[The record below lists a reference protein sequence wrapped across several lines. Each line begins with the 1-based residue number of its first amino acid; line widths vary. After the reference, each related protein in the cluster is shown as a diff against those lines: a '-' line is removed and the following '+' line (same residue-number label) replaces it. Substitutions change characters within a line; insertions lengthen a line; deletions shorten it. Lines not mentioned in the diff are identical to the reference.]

1 MDELHPIYLGCE
13 SRNESNSPTTRWTCH
28 LKPHYLPPL
37 RLGIVF
43 TLRALSTWSASALS
57 ASHRCTYA
65 ENEVAQ
71 PSARRVPSRLHR
83 RQRMPEAA
91 PRCGQP
97 RPPAPAALGRFTA
110 GMATLGLGSRRSAA
124 QLLDALGVSHARVAE
139 DAVVHRERARVLGRR
154 GRPRRLR
161 LGNCLFAAVLLRRI
175 SLVRVALT
183 GVGSR
188 RRLAPHHVLLVVV
201 AHLRAVGV
209 A

>member
-1 MDELHPIYLGCE
+1 MSRAGLRAGSPEGWVARSRGPFSWGCIFRPRVQAWMDELHPIYLGCE
-13 SRNESNSPTTRWTCH
+13 SRNERARLLRAGPCH

-71 PSARRVPSRLHR
+71 PSARRAPSRLHR

-97 RPPAPAALGRFTA
+97 RPPTSAALGRFTA

-124 QLLDALGVSHARVAE
+124 PALCAPAAPR
-139 DAVVHRERARVLGRR
+139 RARRRSFRRR
-154 GRPRRLR
+154 GPN
-161 LGNCLFAAVLLRRI
+161 G
-175 SLVRVALT
+175 
-183 GVGSR
+183 
-188 RRLAPHHVLLVVV
+188 
-201 AHLRAVGV
+201 
-209 A
+209 

>member
-1 MDELHPIYLGCE
+1 MSRAGLRAGSPEGWVARSRGPFLGVYLSAE
-13 SRNESNSPTTRWTCH
+13 SGGVDGRITPHIFGVRVTERKISLLRAGPCH

-71 PSARRVPSRLHR
+71 PSARRAPSRLHR

-97 RPPAPAALGRFTA
+97 RPPTSAALGRFTA

-124 QLLDALGVSHARVAE
+124 PALCAPAAPR
-139 DAVVHRERARVLGRR
+139 RARRRSFRRR
-154 GRPRRLR
+154 GPN
-161 LGNCLFAAVLLRRI
+161 G
-175 SLVRVALT
+175 
-183 GVGSR
+183 
-188 RRLAPHHVLLVVV
+188 
-201 AHLRAVGV
+201 
-209 A
+209 